1 VEIVARNRRWVNTLA
16 KWPAVSP
23 TLVVVAPVMFASV
36 TALSTGCSLGDRT
49 LSTIGQPAAEATDDQ
64 VRGLQGAL
72 RAGGHPEKHF
82 AVTAD
87 QQAYLDALVD
97 AGVHPSDVLMALS
110 IGAYVC
116 QARAAG
122 QSEQAV
128 WDFVL
133 PLVRDDVDDAD
144 VGSVAPAVHEV
155 DAATAD
161 YIRIATERLC

>member
-1 VEIVARNRRWVNTLA
+1 MEIVARNRRWVNTLA
-16 KWPAVSP
+16 KWPVVSP
-23 TLVVVAPVMFASV
+23 TLVVVAPMMLASV
-36 TALSTGCSLGDRT
+36 TTLSTGCSLGDRT
-49 LSTIGQPAAEATDDQ
+49 LTTIGQPAAASTEEQ

-72 RAGGHPEKHF
+72 RDGGHPEKHF

-87 QQAYLDALVD
+87 QRAYLDALVD
-97 AGVHPSDVLMALS
+97 AGVQPSDDLMALS

-122 QSEQAV
+122 QSEHAV
-128 WDFVL
+128 WDFVA
-133 PLVRDDVDDAD
+133 PLVRDDVDDAHA
-144 VGSVAPAVHEV
+144 GSVAPDIDEV